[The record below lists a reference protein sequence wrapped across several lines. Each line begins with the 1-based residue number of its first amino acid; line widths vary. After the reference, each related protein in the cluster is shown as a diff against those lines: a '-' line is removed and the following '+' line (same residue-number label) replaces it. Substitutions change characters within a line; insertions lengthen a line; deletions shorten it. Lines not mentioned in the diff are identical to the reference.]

1 MKARYVEL
9 YDLNRDLINQ
19 YKIRCNNHTE
29 LLNNL
34 KAVNQ
39 AIQRAGRLRGE
50 CVCRG
55 GWESR
60 VPLRLIRYL
69 RRQLGCLSGRIGLRL
84 PRCSRLPVMGNMI
97 GILGRKFKAV
107 FSFLGGTE
115 LNGFVSVLRV

>member
-50 CVCRG
+50 CVCVG
-55 GWESR
+55 G
-60 VPLRLIRYL
+60 V
-69 RRQLGCLSGRIGLRL
+69 GVSGPTEADQISQTPTGLL
-84 PRCSRLPVMGNMI
+84 
-97 GILGRKFKAV
+97 KW
-107 FSFLGGTE
+107 
-115 LNGFVSVLRV
+115 